1 MPMNDQTL
9 PPDYLEFAEELADAA
24 AKVTLTYF
32 RLPLEVENKEAERFD
47 PVTLADKGA
56 ERAMRDLIAQR
67 FPGHGVLG
75 EEEENIAGE
84 EPWTWVLDP
93 VDGTRSFISGI
104 PLWGTLIALNDGTR
118 PALGVMDQPFTRE
131 RFIGDG
137 STASLNGR
145 PIQTRACR
153 NLADATLM
161 VTSPEH
167 FQKPPY
173 SDVFSK
179 LSSDVR
185 LVRYSGD
192 CYAYCMLALG
202 LVDIVL
208 DPGLKP
214 YDIQALMPIIQGAG
228 GVVTRWDGGDAQNG
242 GDVIACGDPRLHAQ
256 ILELMQSV

>member
-1 MPMNDQTL
+1 
-9 PPDYLEFAEELADAA
+9 
-24 AKVTLTYF
+24 
-32 RLPLEVENKEAERFD
+32 
-47 PVTLADKGA
+47 
-56 ERAMRDLIAQR
+56 
-67 FPGHGVLG
+67 
-75 EEEENIAGE
+75 
-84 EPWTWVLDP
+84 
-93 VDGTRSFISGI
+93 
-104 PLWGTLIALNDGTR
+104 
-118 PALGVMDQPFTRE
+118 MDQPFTRE

-137 STASLNGR
+137 SSASLNGR

-167 FQKPPY
+167 FQQPPY

-179 LSSDVR
+179 LSSEVR

-242 GDVIACGDPRLHAQ
+242 GDVIACGDSRLHAQ

>member
-1 MPMNDQTL
+1 MNDQAL
-9 PPDYLEFAEELADAA
+9 PPEYLEFAEELADAA
-24 AKVTLTYF
+24 ARVTLTYF

-56 ERAMRDLIAQR
+56 ERAMRALIGER
-67 FPGHGVLG
+67 YPGHGVLG
-75 EEEENIAGE
+75 EEEENIKGE
-84 EPWTWVLDP
+84 EAWTWVLDP

-118 PALGVMDQPFTRE
+118 PALGLMDQPFTRE

-137 STASLNGR
+137 ASASLNGR
-145 PIQTRACR
+145 PIQTRACGK
-153 NLADATLM
+153 LSDATLM

-167 FQKPPY
+167 FQQPPY
-173 SDVFSK
+173 SELFEK
-179 LSSDVR
+179 LSSEAR

-202 LVDIVL
+202 LVDVVL

-228 GVVTRWDGGDAQNG
+228 GVVTRWDGGDAQHG

-256 ILELMQSV
+256 LLEVLRAG

>member
-1 MPMNDQTL
+1 MNEQNL
-9 PPDYLEFAEELADAA
+9 PPEYLEFAEELADAA
-24 AKVTLTYF
+24 ARVTLTYF

-56 ERAMRDLIAQR
+56 ERAMRDLIGAR
-67 FPGHGVLG
+67 YPGHGVLG

-118 PALGVMDQPFTRE
+118 PVLGVMDQPFTRE
-131 RFIGDG
+131 RFVGDG
-137 STASLNGR
+137 SRALLNDR
-145 PIQTRACR
+145 PIQTRACGK
-153 NLADATLM
+153 LADATLM

-167 FQKPPY
+167 FREPPY
-173 SDVFSK
+173 RDLFEK
-179 LSSDVR
+179 LAGHVR

-228 GVVTRWDGGDAQNG
+228 GVVSCWDGGDAQHG
-242 GDVIACGDPRLHAQ
+242 GDVIACGDARLHGQ
-256 ILELMQSV
+256 ILDLMRAGG